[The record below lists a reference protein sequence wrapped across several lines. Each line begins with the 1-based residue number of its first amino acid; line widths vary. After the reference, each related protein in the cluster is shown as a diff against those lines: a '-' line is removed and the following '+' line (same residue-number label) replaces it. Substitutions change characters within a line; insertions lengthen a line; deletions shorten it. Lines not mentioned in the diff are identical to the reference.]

1 VPTDGAGAGRID
13 VGTVGAG
20 RGLDPGAMRL
30 AAVVSVARHNGMVLT
45 AEDYPAMPGEA
56 VPSAAS
62 LVAWL
67 RESGLWAKAVRLRWK
82 QLMKLHESGPV
93 ILLLN
98 DGSAGLLRAVDPEQ
112 NVVLMQDPTETN
124 GDAAVPVDELR
135 LAQLWSGE
143 VLMIRRERSEVE
155 EDQPFTLSWLIKM
168 VMGERRI
175 LRDIGL
181 ASITLSL
188 LTIIPPLL
196 VLTVVDRVV
205 VHHSMSTLVLLTAI
219 LVITTLY
226 EMFLGSARRLLV
238 LVIGTRL
245 DAKLNLYIFNRLLR
259 LPLDFFE
266 RHSAGETTYKVA
278 QIYRVREFLTGRLMN
293 TFLDMFTLLILLPF
307 LFWLDAT
314 LAWMVVAAASLIA
327 LVILA
332 FLHPMRVVVGH
343 VINAETLK
351 NGTLIETVHG
361 IRTVKSLA
369 LEPARRAEWDERVAN
384 VGKWRLAA
392 GRLANWPATLVT
404 PLERFISIGVIMVG
418 VFLALDDSTAVSLGA
433 LMAFMMLGMRV
444 AGPLVQLARL
454 IEDLEEARNAVGQV
468 GAVLNR
474 PMEANPASG
483 GMRPKFTGAISFD
496 DVTYTYPNTKTPALD
511 RVTFSIPAGTML
523 GVVGRSG
530 SGKSTLTRLLQG
542 ITRDYT
548 GFLKID
554 NADLREINLQH
565 LRRSFGTVL
574 QENFLFRGSIRDN
587 IIAGRAGLTLDD
599 VVRACRLAGAE
610 EFIERMPAGYE
621 TWIEEGSP
629 NLSGGQRQRL
639 AIARAVIC
647 DPKLMI
653 MDEATSAL
661 DPESEALVNA
671 NLLRIARGRTMVIVS
686 HRLSSLTEC
695 DLILVM
701 DKGRVIDVAPH
712 RMLLERCAIYRQLW
726 LQQTRHMDTQGPRNA
741 GPAPILAQGD

>member
-1 VPTDGAGAGRID
+1 MDLPEGTSAEPEGQGPVGSSSSGAGPQALSGPRAVPTDGAGAGRID

-238 LVIGTRL
+238 LVIGTRTL
-245 DAKLNLYIFNRLLR
+245 GFLSYEDEIARMPAK
-259 LPLDFFE
+259 P
-266 RHSAGETTYKVA
+266 VA
-278 QIYRVREFLTGRLMN
+278 DESRGSDMVYSSGSTGRPKGVKQKPSGLAIDELPRLFAVYAGKYAWGVDTVYLMPAPLYHSGPLR
-293 TFLDMFTLLILLPF
+293 FAMS
-307 LFWLDAT
+307 
-314 LAWMVVAAASLIA
+314 MQ
-327 LVILA
+327 
-332 FLHPMRVVVGH
+332 HVG
-343 VINAETLK
+343 
-351 NGTLIETVHG
+351 GTLIVME
-361 IRTVKSLA
+361 RFEAARA
-369 LEPARRAEWDERVAN
+369 LELCERYRVSHAHFVPTMLVRLLKLDQAERGTSRVSTNALRSSERIGSRARCQMPGRGSPQRRAHTKRSTTPCALLTTSSIN
-384 VGKWRLAA
+384 
-392 GRLANWPATLVT
+392 PTFTHSSHVT
-404 PLERFISIGVIMVG
+404 TNS
-418 VFLALDDSTAVSLGA
+418 
-433 LMAFMMLGMRV
+433 MR
-444 AGPLVQLARL
+444 
-454 IEDLEEARNAVGQV
+454 
-468 GAVLNR
+468 
-474 PMEANPASG
+474 
-483 GMRPKFTGAISFD
+483 
-496 DVTYTYPNTKTPALD
+496 
-511 RVTFSIPAGTML
+511 
-523 GVVGRSG
+523 
-530 SGKSTLTRLLQG
+530 
-542 ITRDYT
+542 
-548 GFLKID
+548 
-554 NADLREINLQH
+554 
-565 LRRSFGTVL
+565 
-574 QENFLFRGSIRDN
+574 
-587 IIAGRAGLTLDD
+587 
-599 VVRACRLAGAE
+599 
-610 EFIERMPAGYE
+610 
-621 TWIEEGSP
+621 
-629 NLSGGQRQRL
+629 
-639 AIARAVIC
+639 
-647 DPKLMI
+647 
-653 MDEATSAL
+653 
-661 DPESEALVNA
+661 
-671 NLLRIARGRTMVIVS
+671 
-686 HRLSSLTEC
+686 
-695 DLILVM
+695 
-701 DKGRVIDVAPH
+701 
-712 RMLLERCAIYRQLW
+712 
-726 LQQTRHMDTQGPRNA
+726 
-741 GPAPILAQGD
+741 